1 MLQQIRDRSQSMAA
15 KVIVGAVIVTL
26 ALFGIESLVGLFSQ
40 SNDSV
45 AEVNGEPVS
54 RQAVEMQVQRAIR
67 SGQVPPDQERQL
79 RNQVIDQLI
88 TQQLLDQYAERGGL
102 YMSDAQIDRIIV
114 NRPEFQDQDG
124 HFSADAFRNRL
135 SSAGYTPQSFRHQLQ
150 SDLLRQQVQQGLA
163 VSEFMLPNE
172 RDQLSVLRNQSRSFR
187 YYTLNRDDL
196 SEPVSVDEQAVQAYY
211 DQHRDQF
218 QRPEQ
223 VKLNYVILDQASL
236 AADVEVSEQA
246 LRSAYAERK
255 AEAPRRISHIMVSF
269 GDERTREEAR
279 QRLQQ
284 VREQLQAGEDFA
296 QLANEYSDDT
306 TTSGKGGALGVINRG
321 FFGEEFENAAF
332 SLEQGQVSDI
342 VETDNGLHLLK
353 ATGVELPLFAEM
365 RDELREQVAM
375 QQAQDRFNELAQR
388 LIDESFAAEDLASV
402 AEDLGLKVQSSD
414 WVSRNDVSGVLAEPG
429 VMDAAF
435 QPDVLEE
442 GYNSDVIELD
452 DQRRMVL
459 RVTDHREATAL
470 PLEDVREQARAKVEA
485 EAVQQAL
492 SERAAELAE
501 ALKAGRQP
509 AIDWKVVESVTRRS
523 VDDSVPDAVVAQAF
537 RLPRPPASQDATYGK
552 ADTQQGVALIALD
565 SVSAGEVSKDDP
577 TDIDAMMAERL
588 RIQAAIQGL
597 LQSLREEAEIERH

>member
-45 AEVNGEPVS
+45 AEVNGEPIS
-54 RQAVEMQVQRAIR
+54 PQAVEMQVQRAIR
-67 SGQVPPDQERQL
+67 SGQVPPGQERQL

-102 YMSDAQIDRIIV
+102 YISDAQVDRTIV

-124 HFSADAFRNRL
+124 NFSADIFRNRL
-135 SSAGYTPQSFRHQLQ
+135 NSAGYTPQSFRQQLQ
-150 SDLLRQQVQQGLA
+150 QDLLRQQIQQGLT
-163 VSEFMLPNE
+163 VSEFMLPSE
-172 RDQLSVLRNQSRSFR
+172 RDRLGTLRNQQRSFR
-187 YYTLNRDDL
+187 YHTLSRDDL
-196 SEPVSVDEQAVQAYY
+196 STPVSVDEQAIQAYY
-211 DQHRDQF
+211 DQYRNQF

-223 VKLNYVILDQASL
+223 VKLNYVILDQAAL
-236 AADVEVSEQA
+236 AADVEVSDQA

-255 AEAPRRISHIMVSF
+255 AQAPRRISHIMVSF
-269 GDERTREEAR
+269 GEQRTKAQAR

-284 VREQLQAGEDFA
+284 VRERLQAGESFA

-353 ATGVELPLFAEM
+353 ATGIELPAFDEM
-365 RDELREQVAM
+365 RDELRKQVAM
-375 QQAQDRFNELAQR
+375 AKAQARFNELAQR

-402 AEDLGLKVQSSD
+402 ADDLGLELQSSD
-414 WVSRNDVSGVLAEPG
+414 WVSRGDVSGVLAEPG

-459 RVTDHREATAL
+459 RVADHREATTL
-470 PLEDVREQARAKVEA
+470 PLEDVRAQVRARVEA

-492 SERAAELAE
+492 SERAAELAA

-509 AIDWKVVESVTRRS
+509 AIDWQVVESVTRRS
-523 VDDSVPDAVVAQAF
+523 VDASVPDAVVTQAF
-537 RLPRPPASQDATYGK
+537 RLPRPSSSEEATYGM

-565 SVSAGEVSKDDP
+565 SVSAGEAAGDGS
-577 TDIDAMMAERL
+577 TDRDVVLAERL
-588 RIQAAIQGL
+588 RVQAAIQGL
-597 LQSLREEAEIERH
+597 LQSLRDEAEIQRQ